1 MIREQRAEV
10 LDQIVSK
17 LSLSHRDLEQ
27 LLIIHGLDET
37 ATAWI
42 MYAYVNGDKD
52 DASYKKVL
60 LSIFET
66 MILECELEMHIAD
79 GISRLA
85 IDECFDGR
93 DFSIRQRASI
103 LKVSKS
109 TLDRKQG
116 HFFPLIEK
124 AKQVIDEWEKALIVT
139 AKKSGHRLL

>member
-27 LLIIHGLDET
+27 LLIIYGLDET

-66 MILECELEMHIAD
+66 MLLECGLEMHIAD
-79 GISRLA
+79 GVSRLA

-93 DFSIRQRASI
+93 NFSIRQRASI

-116 HFFPLIEK
+116 YYFPLIER
-124 AKQVIDEWEKALIVT
+124 AKNVIDEWERALLTT